1 MLALQKALNKETH
14 YSSASEKEIFDK
26 FEELFEKGDGREMG
40 TLRLC
45 GHNKPE
51 DDYLKAIL
59 VDCLM
64 YEDDALFAKA
74 LAALDREYGQ
84 VSSKERSGPNFDSK
98 KR

>member
-1 MLALQKALNKETH
+1 MNENNPKLLLALQKALNKETR

-59 VDCLM
+59 VDNIFLTISVSVC
-64 YEDDALFAKA
+64 
-74 LAALDREYGQ
+74 
-84 VSSKERSGPNFDSK
+84 SSKACVK
-98 KR
+98 